1 MNFSTENTSK
11 PINTLLK
18 WLTPLLVFFLTTRT
32 PSDTD
37 MWWHMR
43 AGQEMFTRGQILV
56 TDVFSFTRAGFPWT
70 NAFWLSDLGIYG
82 LYKLGGFFALA
93 LVTSGLLAYTM
104 FLVMKQT
111 KSPVQLAALVIIIAS
126 IGLSPFAGVR
136 PQLLSFVFLALLNLE
151 LSNYKNTHRLRI
163 WFYPILFI
171 IWANVH
177 GGFIWGFLLLG
188 AFIIGEILNI
198 LTGAENSLAWKEI
211 GRLGLWSFFAGT
223 ATAINPNGFGLWKL
237 PFYTVQVS
245 LTSINEWASP
255 DFHRLDIQPMLWM
268 IFLLVLGLGF
278 SKKSHNW
285 SDLIK
290 FIGFAYMAFV
300 SQRSIAPFLVIAVP
314 VVSQNLNVL
323 WDNLQQYKKPAGD
336 GYQRQSPGLK
346 LRTAS
351 LLNGLILI
359 IFFIFAVGRT
369 YTLSLPSVVHAE
381 FPEKALKWVLENKPD
396 GLMFNSYNW
405 GGYLTFE
412 LPEYPVFVDG
422 RADLYGDEIINQ
434 WWKIVNASDEGLALL
449 DKWHI
454 NLIFLEKNWP
464 IQQKLPAMGWRLL
477 YQDSQAIIFGR

>member
-1 MNFSTENTSK
+1 
-11 PINTLLK
+11 
-18 WLTPLLVFFLTTRT
+18 
-32 PSDTD
+32 
-37 MWWHMR
+37 
-43 AGQEMFTRGQILV
+43 
-56 TDVFSFTRAGFPWT
+56 
-70 NAFWLSDLGIYG
+70 
-82 LYKLGGFFALA
+82 
-93 LVTSGLLAYTM
+93 
-104 FLVMKQT
+104 
-111 KSPVQLAALVIIIAS
+111 
-126 IGLSPFAGVR
+126 
-136 PQLLSFVFLALLNLE
+136 
-151 LSNYKNTHRLRI
+151 
-163 WFYPILFI
+163 
-171 IWANVH
+171 
-177 GGFIWGFLLLG
+177 
-188 AFIIGEILNI
+188 
-198 LTGAENSLAWKEI
+198 
-211 GRLGLWSFFAGT
+211 
-223 ATAINPNGFGLWKL
+223 
-237 PFYTVQVS
+237 
-245 LTSINEWASP
+245 
-255 DFHRLDIQPMLWM
+255 
-268 IFLLVLGLGF
+268 
-278 SKKSHNW
+278 
-285 SDLIK
+285 
-290 FIGFAYMAFV
+290 
-300 SQRSIAPFLVIAVP
+300 SIAPFLVIAVP